1 MPDIRLAQS
10 SWDLIDT
17 LNRVWNFRI
26 GQRTNYYVAIRLA
39 IGRSLLSG
47 DIPDFELQRGED
59 GRAIDTQ
66 QIFSGGG
73 TDYSL
78 LFRALIIQRHKRPLS
93 DDEFLHLLKT
103 HIDHGFQLILN
114 DTAGFKSEDDY
125 VDYLVEL
132 TRAGL
137 EQRSREAA
145 PQIETTPAFGGLLN
159 LQIGYGE
166 NDRRVSVEFNRR
178 TNSYLAVTGKPG
190 SGKTQFVKDL
200 LAQVRRQSENK
211 VNFIF
216 FDYAK
221 GDVADDADFV
231 AATRAEV
238 VRLPEESLPLNP
250 FARVNVNSETAVKV
264 AAQEFADLMESV
276 EKRLGIKQKRRLN
289 DAILS
294 GFDTMSGSASPFPDF
309 EIVRQEIDA
318 QYFVQNNWSPDTLT
332 EIVRQ
337 LTEFKIFAANDAP
350 EIWHSLTDRTVVIDL
365 HNLTVLREMTAFLV
379 LNSIY
384 RELMTMPD
392 SNVSADGVREMRTII
407 VIDEAHH
414 FLKDKKRN
422 QILERLIRE
431 IRSKGASVF
440 LLSQSPDDYDQ
451 PDFDFTELLEFIF
464 LLQSNAGA
472 TKFLQNAFGLSSA
485 EAKTLSA
492 TVSNLPTAEAV
503 GKADDGKSKTNR
515 LRVRQFWR
523 EKGK

>member
-17 LNRVWNFRI
+17 LKRVWNFRV
-26 GQRTNYYVAIRLA
+26 NYAPIRLA

-47 DIPDFELQRGED
+47 DVPDFELRGED

-73 TDYSL
+73 TDYTP
-78 LFRALIIQRHKRPLS
+78 LFRALIVQRHTRALT
-93 DDEFLHLLKT
+93 DDEFLQLLKA
-103 HIDHGFQLILN
+103 HVDHGFDLIKN

-137 EQRSREAA
+137 EQRTQEAA
-145 PQIETTPAFGGLLN
+145 PVIETTPAFGGLLD
-159 LQIGYGE
+159 LQIGWNAE
-166 NDRRVSVEFNRR
+166 TDEAVKVEFNRQ
-178 TNSYLAVTGKPG
+178 TNNYLAVTGKPG

-200 LAQVRRQSENK
+200 LAQIRRQSDFK

-231 AATRAEV
+231 GATKADV

-250 FARVNVNSETAVKV
+250 FSRVNVNSETAVKV
-264 AAQEFADLMESV
+264 AAQEFADLIRDV
-276 EKRLGIKQKRRLN
+276 EKRLGTVQSQLLY
-289 DAILS
+289 DAILR
-294 GFDTMSGSASPFPDF
+294 GFETQRGETPPFPDF
-309 EIVRQEIDA
+309 EIIKQEIEYD
-318 QYFVQNNWSPDTLT
+318 YTVNKRKLDTLT
-332 EIVRQ
+332 EVMRQ
-337 LTEFKIFAANDAP
+337 LTDFEIFARRDNP
-350 EIWHSLTDRTVVIDL
+350 NLWQNLTDKTLIIDL
-365 HNLTVLREMTAFLV
+365 HNLTVLRELTVCLV
-379 LNSIY
+379 LTAIY
-384 RELMTMPD
+384 RELIVMPD
-392 SNVSADGVREMRTII
+392 SNVSDGIREMRTII

-440 LLSQSPDDYDQ
+440 LMSQSPDDYDAG
-451 PDFDFTELLEFIF
+451 DFDFTELLEFIF

-472 TKFLQNAFGLSSA
+472 TRFLQNAFGVSSQ

-492 TVSNLPTAEAV
+492 EVANLPTANAI
-503 GKADDGKSKTNR
+503 GKSYDGKNKINR

>member
-1 MPDIRLAQS
+1 M
-10 SWDLIDT
+10 
-17 LNRVWNFRI
+17 
-26 GQRTNYYVAIRLA
+26 
-39 IGRSLLSG
+39 
-47 DIPDFELQRGED
+47 
-59 GRAIDTQ
+59 
-66 QIFSGGG
+66 
-73 TDYSL
+73 
-78 LFRALIIQRHKRPLS
+78 QRHRRALS
-93 DDEFLHLLKT
+93 DDEFLHLLKA
-103 HIDHGFQLILN
+103 HVDHGFQLIKN

-137 EQRSREAA
+137 EQRTQEAA
-145 PQIETTPAFGGLLN
+145 PTIAATPAFGGLLD
-159 LQIGYGE
+159 LQIGWE
-166 NDRRVSVEFNRR
+166 NDAPVNIEFNRR
-178 TNSYLAVTGKPG
+178 TNSYPAVTGKPG

-200 LAQVRRQSENK
+200 LAQIRRQSDYA

-231 AATRAEV
+231 EATRAEV
-238 VRLPEESLPLNP
+238 VRLPESSLPLNP

-276 EKRLGIKQKRRLN
+276 EKRLGIVQKRRLN

-294 GFDTMSGSASPFPDF
+294 GFEMMRGTASPFPDF
-309 EIVRQEIDA
+309 ATLRQEIDA
-318 QYFVQNNWSPDTLT
+318 QYFIQNNWKPDTLT

-337 LTEFKIFAANDAP
+337 LTDFKVFANDDA
-350 EIWHSLTDRTVVIDL
+350 EMWNSLTDRTVVIDL
-365 HNLTVLREMTAFLV
+365 HGLTVLREMTAFLV
-379 LNSIY
+379 LNSLY
-384 RELMTMPD
+384 RELMAMPD
-392 SNVSADGVREMRTII
+392 SNVTDGVREMRTII

-414 FLKDKKRN
+414 FLKDKRRN
-422 QILERLIRE
+422 AILERLIRE

-440 LLSQSPDDYDQ
+440 LMSQSPDDYDQ
-451 PDFDFTELLEFIF
+451 GDFDFTELLEFIY

-472 TKFLQNAFGLSSA
+472 TKFLQNAFGVSAA

-492 TVSNLPTAEAV
+492 EVSNLPTAEAI
-503 GKADDGKSKTNR
+503 GKSNDGKKKTNR

>member
-1 MPDIRLAQS
+1 LIRSRFLAAAE
-10 SWDLIDT
+10 
-17 LNRVWNFRI
+17 RI
-26 GQRTNYYVAIRLA
+26 THRFFALWLCR
-39 IGRSLLSG
+39 RH
-47 DIPDFELQRGED
+47 R
-59 GRAIDTQ
+59 RA
-66 QIFSGGG
+66 
-73 TDYSL
+73 
-78 LFRALIIQRHKRPLS
+78 LS
-93 DDEFLHLLKT
+93 DDEFLHLLKA
-103 HIDHGFQLILN
+103 HVDHGFQLIKN

-137 EQRSREAA
+137 EQRNHEAA
-145 PQIETTPAFGGLLN
+145 PQIATIPAFGGLLS
-159 LQIGYGE
+159 LQIGWE
-166 NDRRVSVEFNRR
+166 NDAPVNIEFNRR

-200 LAQVRRQSENK
+200 LAQIRRQSDYA

-231 AATRAEV
+231 EATRAEV

-276 EKRLGIKQKRRLN
+276 EKRLGIVQKRRLN

-294 GFDTMSGSASPFPDF
+294 GFETMRGTNTPFPDF
-309 EIVRQEIDA
+309 AILRQEIDA
-318 QYFVQNNWSPDTLT
+318 QYFFLNNWKPDTLT

-337 LTEFKIFAANDAP
+337 LTDFKIFANNDDA
-350 EIWHSLTDRTVVIDL
+350 EMWNSLTDRTVVIDL
-365 HNLTVLREMTAFLV
+365 HGLTVLREMTAFLV
-379 LNSIY
+379 LNSLY
-384 RELMTMPD
+384 RELMAMPD
-392 SNVSADGVREMRTII
+392 SNVTDGIREMRTII

-414 FLKDKKRN
+414 FLKDKRRN
-422 QILERLIRE
+422 AILERLIRE

-440 LLSQSPDDYDQ
+440 LMSQSPDDYDQ
-451 PDFDFTELLEFIF
+451 GDFDFTELLEFIY

-472 TKFLQNAFGLSSA
+472 TKFLQNAFGVSA
-485 EAKTLSA
+485 TEAKTLSA
-492 TVSNLPTAEAV
+492 EVSNLPTAEAI
-503 GKADDGKSKTNR
+503 GKSDGIKKKINH

-523 EKGK
+523 EKGL